1 MFVLPPTIT
10 HQNALKIRQEGLS
23 ALSKVADERVVSGS
37 ELTQF
42 DSTAL
47 SVLMAFVRAYPDLK
61 IIEAPKKLVSLS
73 KVYGLE
79 TLIPISSSIE

>member
-10 HQNALKIRQEGLS
+10 HQNALKIREEGLS
-23 ALSKVADERVVSGS
+23 ALSKKTDEQVVSGS
-37 ELTQF
+37 NLTLF

-47 SVLMAFVRAYPDLK
+47 SVLMAYVRAYPNLK

-79 TLIPISSSIE
+79 TLLPISSSIE

>member
-1 MFVLPPTIT
+1 MFVLPATIN
-10 HQNALKIRQEGLS
+10 HQNALKIRQDGLS
-23 ALSKVADERVVSGS
+23 ALAKNTDEQVVSGS

-79 TLIPISSSIE
+79 TLLPISSSNE

>member
-1 MFVLPPTIT
+1 MFVLPTT
-10 HQNALKIRQEGLS
+10 LTQQNALKIREEGLI
-23 ALSKVADERVVSGS
+23 ALSKKTDEHVVSGS
-37 ELTQF
+37 DLTLF

-47 SVLMAFVRAYPDLK
+47 SVLMAYVRAYPDLK

-79 TLIPISSSIE
+79 TLLPISSSIE

>member
-1 MFVLPPTIT
+1 MFVLPSTIN
-10 HQNALKIRQEGLS
+10 HQNALNIRQDGLS
-23 ALSKVADERVVSGS
+23 ALAKNTDEHVVSGS
-37 ELTQF
+37 KLTLF

-47 SVLMAFVRAYPDLK
+47 SVLMAFVRGYPDLK

-79 TLIPISSSIE
+79 TLLPISSSIE

>member
-1 MFVLPPTIT
+1 MFVLPATIN
-10 HQNALKIRQEGLS
+10 HQNALKIRQDGLS
-23 ALSKVADERVVSGS
+23 ALAKNTVEQVVCGS

-47 SVLMAFVRAYPDLK
+47 SVLVAFVRAYPDLK

-79 TLIPISSSIE
+79 TLLPISSSNE